1 MVKVLPGMFDTRA
14 LAAPVLAL
22 AMFALLLAAACTGD
36 DEPEATPT
44 AAPATA
50 TPSPTSTPEPT
61 PSPTPEP
68 TPTATP
74 EPTPTATPEPT
85 PTPTPEPSP
94 APSMRNFRVT
104 PSTTGGDLLDRLS
117 AEENACIKEGVG
129 DFVYDFL
136 RTTPLLA
143 AGGDPAAAASLFSCL
158 SVDNVVLAGLAMS
171 DAAGGGL
178 YSDESYDCIADLSL
192 GLPAMIFSRL
202 GLPWEGEAAD
212 AGQIRQFIIGL
223 YECWTDEER
232 IAYLVGVL
240 DQINAANPIPG
251 SELIALLPESEVMC
265 VQEQLPGDEYEA
277 FLASNLERGFGDQ
290 LHECFSDDSHAR
302 IFIMLTDVRSIGGWS
317 DETAACL
324 LDLAREH
331 PHFVEITT
339 TRDPASLSP
348 ADFTEVARDGLLM
361 LECMSEEE
369 IGKLQNI
376 GAQGLGG

>member
-1 MVKVLPGMFDTRA
+1 MLKLLAGMFRTRGVAASLAA
-14 LAAPVLAL
+14 LAAL
-22 AMFALLLAAACTGD
+22 ALLLAAACTDD
-36 DEPEATPT
+36 DEPEPTPT

-50 TPSPTSTPEPT
+50 TPTPTASPEPTPTPTPEPT
-61 PSPTPEP
+61 PTATPDP

-74 EPTPTATPEPT
+74 EPTPTSTPEPT
-85 PTPTPEPSP
+85 P
-94 APSMRNFRVT
+94 APSMRDFRIT

-129 DFVYDFL
+129 DFVYELL

-143 AGGDPAAAASLFSCL
+143 AGSDPAAAASLFNCL

-178 YSDESYDCIADLSL
+178 YSDESYECIADLSL
-192 GLPAMIFSRL
+192 GLPAIIFSRL
-202 GLPWEGEAAD
+202 GLPWEGEAAN

-232 IAYLVGVL
+232 IAYLVGVF
-240 DQINAANPIPG
+240 DQISAANPIPG
-251 SELIALLPESEVMC
+251 SELIGLLPESEVMC

-302 IFIMLTDVRSIGGWS
+302 IFIMITNVRSIGGWS
-317 DETAACL
+317 DETTACL
-324 LDLAREH
+324 LDFAGEH

-339 TRDPASLSP
+339 TRDPASLPP

-361 LECMSEEE
+361 LECMNEEE